1 MQKIANSPL
10 QVDKYYLKELI
21 FQINQDVE
29 IDEDS
34 FGTLEIPVIDI
45 ITDVKVLAESERSWK
60 CDLTVYTKVNKN
72 TPYNFRIVLV
82 GYFLVDPEYPE
93 DRIELLVK
101 TNCPSILYSTSR
113 EMLTTTIRRSPFP
126 PIRLPS
132 VMFLEILDEEKMKI
146 KSSGKK
152 PRLKK

>member
-29 IDEDS
+29 INEDS

-45 ITDVKVLAESERSWK
+45 ITEVKVLAESERSWR
-60 CDLTVYTKVNKN
+60 CDLIVYTKENKN
-72 TPYNFRIVLV
+72 TPYSFRIVLV

-132 VMFLEILDEEKMKI
+132 VMFLEIPDEEKKKI
-146 KSSGKK
+146 KSNGKK
-152 PRLKK
+152 PGLKK